1 MTVDLEDLRR
11 VRSADVLKA
20 GRLAG
25 RLERRPDGGIEF
37 RYLDEYLRGA
47 DPEPVAFALPLGP
60 DAVHT
65 PSGSLPA
72 FFAGLLPEGH
82 RLTVLRRAVKTS
94 ASDELSLLLAVGE
107 DAPGD
112 VQIVPEGVEPSEPP
126 PVIGAEAS
134 DALDFNALVDEL
146 DRHAIPGMQ
155 RKASASMISTPLA
168 TRSGRYILKLS
179 PIEYPH
185 LVENEAAHLAAARAL
200 KVPVS
205 AAAVVHDRDGTPGLL
220 VQRFDR
226 VRGDDGAWLRL
237 ALEDAT
243 QVLGQPPAAKYN
255 VDGEH
260 VVTALAGVCGAP
272 AVATRNLY
280 LQFLFAWLTGNGDL
294 HAKNLAVLRADAGG
308 RPGRPGSP
316 GSRCNRWAIAPV
328 YDIPCTLV
336 YGDDSMA
343 LPIAGRTRRLRL
355 HHWREFGSAIGLPE
369 RAAASAERVA
379 LAASGRVDLAELP
392 FHGSPLNG
400 ALRELRLR
408 RGELTGG

>member
-1 MTVDLEDLRR
+1 MRIDLEDLRR

-37 RYLDEYLRGA
+37 RYLDEYLRGP
-47 DPEPVAFALPLGP
+47 DPEPVAFTLPLGP

-94 ASDELSLLLAVGE
+94 PNDELSLLLAVGE

-112 VQIVPEGVEPSEPP
+112 VQVVPEGVEPSDPP

-134 DALDFNALVDEL
+134 DALDFDALVDEL
-146 DRHAIPGMQ
+146 DRHAIPGVQ

-255 VDGEH
+255 VDAEH
-260 VVTALAGVCGAP
+260 VVAALAGVCDAP

-294 HAKNLAVLRADAGG
+294 HAKNLAVLRADAA
-308 RPGRPGSP
+308 GSP
-316 GSRCNRWAIAPV
+316 GIRWAIAPV

-355 HHWREFGSAIGLPE
+355 RHWREFASAIGLPE
-369 RAAASAERVA
+369 RAATSAEQVA

-408 RGELTGG
+408 RGELAGG

>member
-1 MTVDLEDLRR
+1 VTIDLEELRR

-37 RYLDEYLRGA
+37 LYLDEYLHGA
-47 DPEPVAFALPLGP
+47 DPVPIAFTLPLGP
-60 DAVHT
+60 ARVHT

-82 RLTVLRRAVKTS
+82 RLSVLRRAVKTS
-94 ASDELSLLLAVGE
+94 ADDELSLLLAVGE

-112 VQIVPEGVEPSEPP
+112 VQVVPAGTAPTEPP

-134 DALDFNALVDEL
+134 DALDFEALVDSL
-146 DRHAIPGMQ
+146 DRHAIPGIQ

-179 PIEYPH
+179 PVEYPH

-200 KVPVS
+200 KLPVS
-205 AAAVVHDRDGTPGLL
+205 AAAVVRDRDGTPGLL

-226 VRGDDGAWLRL
+226 THGDDGAWRRL

-255 VDGEH
+255 IEAER

-294 HAKNLAVLRADAGG
+294 HAKNVAVLRSDAPT
-308 RPGRPGSP
+308 RA
-316 GSRCNRWAIAPV
+316 WAIAPV

-343 LPIAGRTRRLRL
+343 LPIAGRTRKLRLR
-355 HHWREFGSAIGLPE
+355 HWREFAAAIALPE

-379 LAASGRVDLAELP
+379 LAASAKVDLAALP

-408 RGELTGG
+408 RGELAA

>member
-1 MTVDLEDLRR
+1 MTADLEGLRR
-11 VRSADVLKA
+11 VQAADVFKA
-20 GRLAG
+20 GRLAA
-25 RLERRPDGGIEF
+25 RLTRTPDGGVEF
-37 RYLDEYLRGA
+37 RYLDAYLRGDA
-47 DPEPVAFALPLGP
+47 PTAVAFTLPLGEQP
-60 DAVHT
+60 TTTSA
-65 PSGSLPA
+65 GSLPA

-82 RLTVLRRAVKTS
+82 RMSVLRRAVKTS
-94 ASDELSLLLAVGE
+94 ANDELSLLLAVGE

-112 VQIVPEGVEPSEPP
+112 VQVVPEGTAPSEPP
-126 PVIGAEAS
+126 PVVGAEAS
-134 DALDFNALVDEL
+134 EALDFESLIDEL
-146 DRHAIPGMQ
+146 DRHAIPGVQ

-185 LVENEAAHLAAARAL
+185 LVENEAVHLLAARAL

-205 AAAVVHDRDGTPGLL
+205 AAAVVHDRDGTAGLL
-220 VQRFDR
+220 VRRFDR
-226 VRGDDGAWLRL
+226 VAIDGAWRRL

-243 QVLGQPPAAKYN
+243 QVLAQPPAAKYN
-255 VDGEH
+255 VDSEH
-260 VVTALAGVCGAP
+260 VVAALAGVCGAP

-294 HAKNLAVLRADAGG
+294 HAKNVAVLQADAAG
-308 RPGRPGSP
+308 RPDRG
-316 GSRCNRWAIAPV
+316 WAIAPI

-343 LPIAGRTRRLRL
+343 LPIAGHTRKLRLR
-355 HHWREFGSAIGLPE
+355 HWREFAAAIGLPE
-369 RAAASAERVA
+369 RAAASAEQVA
-379 LAASGRVDLAELP
+379 LRAAARVELAELP

-408 RGELTGG
+408 RGELAGGA